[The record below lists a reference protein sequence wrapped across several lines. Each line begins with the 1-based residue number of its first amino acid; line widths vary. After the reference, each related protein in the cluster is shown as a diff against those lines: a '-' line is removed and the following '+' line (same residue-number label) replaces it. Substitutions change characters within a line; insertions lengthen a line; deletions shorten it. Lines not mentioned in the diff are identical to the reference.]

1 MSTPKPTIIIV
12 PGSFAPPTI
21 YSTTINHLRDAGYPA
36 VAIQLPSTTKR
47 MPLEPAT
54 MSDDASVIKRVVETV
69 LSQGKQVVVIC
80 HSYGG
85 TPTSQALVG
94 LGVKRLVYLSAIVPK
109 LGQSNVT
116 AMGGEDGVLP
126 MEAVVSISVLPL
138 LSVCWLL

>member
-1 MSTPKPTIIIV
+1 
-12 PGSFAPPTI
+12 
-21 YSTTINHLRDAGYPA
+21 
-36 VAIQLPSTTKR
+36 
-47 MPLEPAT
+47 MPLEPAN
-54 MSDDASVIKRVVETV
+54 MSDDASVIKRVVETL

-109 LGQSNVT
+109 LGQSNVM

-126 MEAVVSISVLPL
+126 MEAVVSISALPL
-138 LSVCWLL
+138 LSVSSIGDVLM